1 MEKQKQAKK
10 KTVAEPRY
18 QISEYKI
25 GNTIYTV
32 ELHFNLNSKETLED
46 IIKRLIKRDIED
58 LVYQNKMSTQSL
70 PHV

>member
-10 KTVAEPRY
+10 KTVAEQRS
-18 QISEYKI
+18 QIYEYKI
-25 GNTIYTV
+25 GHTIYTV